1 LTEDVPS
8 ASERDASE
16 RDAADD
22 AAREDVRY
30 WIATA
35 PVGAASVLAE
45 ELAQFGAED
54 IRERSH
60 DVKFQGTLEVGY
72 RACLWSRT
80 ATRVYLSLGS
90 IDAGSSKS
98 VYEAVKRIDWRKHIG
113 PKATLACDCSGGNES
128 IRHTIYGAQL
138 LKDAVVDNLRDAT
151 GERPNISPDR
161 PDVLL
166 HLHVEGPTALLS
178 VDFSGESLHRR
189 GYRTEGGR
197 APLKENVA
205 AAVLLRAGWPGVC
218 ERGGLLLDPM
228 CGSGTF
234 LTEGALI
241 AADAAPALEREYFGF
256 NGWRGHDAELW
267 RRLQTEARGRR
278 AARTA
283 RRCILG
289 SDADPDAVR
298 MAVANGEHAGVADW
312 LHVEKRSLGDV
323 ARPKGEPGLIVTNPP
338 YGERIG
344 AESSLP
350 ALYAQL
356 GGTLR
361 ERFEGWQAAILTGNP
376 PLARNLGIYARRTHR
391 FFNGTI
397 ECRLLRFELNQASE
411 QRPAQEVRA
420 DWSKRP
426 GAQMFANRLRKNL
439 ARLEPWAAREHID
452 CYRAYDAD
460 MPEYAF
466 AIDLYGRDPR
476 HVYVQEYAAPKSVN
490 QESARERRR
499 EALAVLPEVLGV
511 PVSHIHSRVRK
522 PQKGSQ
528 QYEKRSVASR
538 NGVWSE
544 RDAAPSERDAA
555 PTEHDA
561 TQSTRHA
568 VQEGGLKFWVNF
580 RDYLDTG
587 LFLDHRIV
595 RAVLREWAKDGDFL
609 NLFCYTGSAT
619 VYAAAG
625 GARSSTSVDLSNT
638 YLEWAHENLLLNGF
652 GDPRHELYRADC
664 LQWLEEQQ
672 TRGPRFDLIFVDPPT
687 FSNSKR
693 MDGVLDVQRD
703 HVGMIRRSMKLLRP
717 HGRLVFSTNYTRF
730 KLDTAALAD
739 LAVED
744 LSAQTIPK
752 DFERHAR
759 IHRCFS
765 LQFHLGSS

>member
-1 LTEDVPS
+1 VSDN
-8 ASERDASE
+8 
-16 RDAADD
+16 
-22 AAREDVRY
+22 VRY

-45 ELAQFGAED
+45 ELAQFGAGD

-80 ATRVYLSLGS
+80 ATRVLLSLGS
-90 IDAGSSKS
+90 IDASSSKN
-98 VYEAVKRIDWRKHIG
+98 VYDAVKRIDWREHVAPG
-113 PKATLACDCSGGNES
+113 STLACDCSGGNES
-128 IRHTIYGAQL
+128 IRHTIYGSQL

-151 GERPNISPDR
+151 GERPNIKPER

-189 GYRTEGGR
+189 GYRLEGGR

-218 ERGGLLLDPM
+218 ERGGLLVDPM

-241 AADAAPALEREYFGF
+241 AADAAPALDRDYFGF
-256 NGWRGHDAELW
+256 TGWRGHEAELW
-267 RRLQTEARGRR
+267 ERLRAEARERR
-278 AARTA
+278 AARVV

-289 SDADPDAVR
+289 SDADADAVR
-298 MAVANGEHAGVADW
+298 MAIANGEHAGVADW
-312 LHVEKRSLGDV
+312 LHVEKRPLAEMV
-323 ARPKGEPGLIVTNPP
+323 RPAAAAGQHDAGLVVTNPP

-344 AESSLP
+344 AESGLP
-350 ALYAQL
+350 ALYSEL
-356 GGTLR
+356 GSVLR
-361 ERFEGWQAAILTGNP
+361 DRFQGWQAAILTGNP
-376 PLARNLGIYARRTHR
+376 PLARNLGIYAKRTHR

-397 ECRLLRFELNQASE
+397 ECRLLRFELNEASE
-411 QRPAQEVRA
+411 QRPAEVVRA
-420 DWSKRP
+420 DWSSRP

-439 ARLEPWAAREHID
+439 QRLDTWAEREHID
-452 CYRAYDAD
+452 CFRVYDAD

-466 AIDLYGRDPR
+466 AVDLYGQGAREPAGHGAR
-476 HVYVQEYAAPKSVN
+476 HVYVQEYAPPKTVN

-499 EALAVLPEVLGV
+499 EALAVLPEVLAV
-511 PVSHIHSRVRK
+511 PVAHVHSRVRK
-522 PQKGSQ
+522 PQKGSD
-528 QYEKRSVASR
+528 QYEKR
-538 NGVWSE
+538 
-544 RDAAPSERDAA
+544 DAQAE
-555 PTEHDA
+555 
-561 TQSTRHA
+561 RHA

-587 LFLDHRIV
+587 LFLDHRLV
-595 RAVLREWAKDGDFL
+595 RGMLRDWAKNADFL

-625 GARSSTSVDLSNT
+625 GARSTTSVDLSNT
-638 YLEWAHENLLLNGF
+638 YLDWAHENLLLNGF
-652 GDPRHELYRADC
+652 GNPKHELYRADC
-664 LQWLEEQQ
+664 LQWLEEQES
-672 TRGPRFDLIFVDPPT
+672 RGPRFDLIFVDPPT

-693 MDGVLDVQRD
+693 MEGVLDVQRD
-703 HVGMIRRSMKLLRP
+703 HVGMIRRSLQLLRP
-717 HGRLVFSTNYTRF
+717 SGRLVFSTNYTRF
-730 KLDTAALAD
+730 KLDAEALSD
-739 LAVED
+739 LNVD
-744 LSAQTIPK
+744 DISAQTIPK

-759 IHRCFS
+759 IHRCFVIR
-765 LQFHLGSS
+765 FK